1 MREFE
6 NCDGN
11 FWLAPGASKEPWTVM
26 VMSTYASEKLK
37 SFRIRHPAHLA
48 ILEEN
53 GFTWD
58 QLRVGFR
65 KGFET
70 LYPED
75 LDELALDELRELISH
90 N

>member
-1 MREFE
+1 MV
-6 NCDGN
+6 
-11 FWLAPGASKEPWTVM
+11 T

-37 SFRIRHPAHLA
+37 SFRIRHPEHLA
-48 ILEEN
+48 ILEKN

-58 QLRVGFR
+58 RLRVGFR

-75 LDELALDELRELISH
+75 LGELPVDKLRELISH